1 MKFLSALNG
10 DIFFEIEFADTVSL
24 IEIYFLQR
32 FLMVTPD

>member
-1 MKFLSALNG
+1 MKFLSVLNR
-10 DIFFEIEFADTVSL
+10 DIFFEMKFADTVSL